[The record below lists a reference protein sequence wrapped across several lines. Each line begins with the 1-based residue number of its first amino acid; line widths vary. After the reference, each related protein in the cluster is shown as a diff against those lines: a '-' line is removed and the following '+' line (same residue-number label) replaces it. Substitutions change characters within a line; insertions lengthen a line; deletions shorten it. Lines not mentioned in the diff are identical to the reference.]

1 MNLAVG
7 MASNATFWSDFRK
20 GEARILYD
28 SWNHLKRAIPLFKIA
43 AVIIPQ
49 QSVMLN
55 FLQEICLFQPIPS
68 DTSGWRTWPLL
79 HVSAEEG
86 PQGATCSSRRVPGM
100 SMILQ
105 LPEKMQRRCS
115 FHRLLNRL
123 QERFQI
129 TGSHRELSTSEL
141 LQKRILRKR
150 SEVDWNDYLFI
161 AISQTLQGQRDFFV
175 FVVSLIVFSPSF
187 PSRLVIHFWRLT
199 PSEEQMIFLL
209 LLFYS
214 LAVTD
219 NN

>member
-1 MNLAVG
+1 
-7 MASNATFWSDFRK
+7 
-20 GEARILYD
+20 
-28 SWNHLKRAIPLFKIA
+28 
-43 AVIIPQ
+43 
-49 QSVMLN
+49 MLN
-55 FLQEICLFQPIPS
+55 FLQENCLFQPIPS
-68 DTSGWRTWPLL
+68 HTSGWRTWPPL

-105 LPEKMQRRCS
+105 PPEKMQRRCS

-129 TGSHRELSTSEL
+129 TGSQCELSTSEL
-141 LQKRILRKR
+141 LQKRILRKC

-187 PSRLVIHFWRLT
+187 PSRLVIHF
-199 PSEEQMIFLL
+199 
-209 LLFYS
+209 
-214 LAVTD
+214 
-219 NN
+219 